1 MSPKRKAQ
9 PRPPAKRSDDTI
21 NGVPGPKPKLPAIL
35 AASGKFDPKQ
45 FLARIGAGR
54 SIAKYQMDQPVFTQG
69 EPASAVYYVQKGKIK
84 ISVLAQS
91 GKEAVLGILGPGDFF
106 GEGCLAG
113 QMNRMASAI
122 TMTESSVMR
131 IDMDAMVKMLR
142 SEPEFADLFT
152 SFLLDRSLR
161 IEEDLKD
168 QLFNSSEKR
177 LARLLLILANFGKE
191 GKPEPIIPKISQ
203 EVLAEMIG
211 TTRSRVS
218 HFMNKFRRSGF
229 IHYNGDLRVHASLL
243 SVVLGD

>member
-1 MSPKRKAQ
+1 MSAKRTAP
-9 PRPPAKRSDDTI
+9 PRLPAKRFDDMPYGTA
-21 NGVPGPKPKLPAIL
+21 GPKPKLAAVL
-35 AASGKFDPKQ
+35 AASSKFDPKQ
-45 FLARIGAGR
+45 FLSRIGAGR
-54 SIAKYQMDQPVFTQG
+54 SIAKYQRDQPVFTQG
-69 EPASAVYYVQKGKIK
+69 EPASAVYYVQKGKIR
-84 ISVLAQS
+84 ISVLAKS
-91 GKEAVLGILGPGDFF
+91 GKEAVLGIPGPGDFF

-113 QMNRMASAI
+113 QPNRMASAI

-131 IDMDAMVKMLR
+131 IEMDAMVRAMR
-142 SEPEFADLFT
+142 SEPKFADLFT
-152 SFLLDRSLR
+152 AFLLERTLR

-168 QLFNSSEKR
+168 QLFNYSEKR

-229 IHYNGDLRVHASLL
+229 IQYNGDLRVHASLL
-243 SVVLGD
+243 SVVVGD